1 MKWFNLG
8 AIAKEIGKIRWPK
21 KGELA
26 SNSISVIVFTALFAA
41 FFYLCLTV
49 ITLLL
54 KTIGVL

>member
-21 KGELA
+21 KGELTT
-26 SNSISVIVFTALFAA
+26 NSISVIIFTALFAG

-49 ITLLL
+49 ITWLLT
-54 KTIGVL
+54 TIGVL